1 MRTIAVS
8 VLLLL
13 LLTAQAM
20 AELPKSLEDLQARIP
35 TEAKT
40 PQGAAKLWFDCVF
53 VYLGGDKDLGV
64 QLITAMTKD
73 KDWQGTMEYFVDA
86 LNSKPYI
93 WRSYVKGAT
102 PENKYTMDP
111 GNYELET
118 RDIILKPYADYE
130 EGKVVMVK
138 MFSSGADSLR
148 PFILERNSRGEY
160 KAREFS
166 SLCVGV
172 KPPVEP
178 IIAAGDIPQSTDP
191 LWVWKELLHGIL
203 LYLAGQQD
211 PGKQI
216 MTALLADGDMTLI
229 THYVPLSAEKA
240 YIWRSYVKGTKVEDG
255 YAVPDL
261 GNFQADALL
270 KSPLAAGAKRCTV
283 WVKTTGG
290 NMDRP
295 CIMVADDRGQWRV
308 SELSSLCVGLQKV
321 PKAPGADEF

>member
-1 MRTIAVS
+1 MLLAV
-8 VLLLL
+8 VALC
-13 LLTAQAM
+13 LLTAALSA
-20 AELPKSLEDLQARIP
+20 AELPKTLDDLKARIP

-40 PQGAAKLWFDCVF
+40 PEGAIKLWFDCVF
-53 VYLGGDKDLGV
+53 VYLGGDKELGV
-64 QLITAMTKD
+64 SLITEMTKD

-102 PENKYTMDP
+102 PENKYQMNP
-111 GNYELET
+111 QEYELEL
-118 RDIILKPYADYE
+118 RDVILKPYGDYE
-130 EGKVVMVK
+130 EGKVVMIKV
-138 MFSSGADSLR
+138 FSSGADSLR

-191 LWVWKELLHGIL
+191 LWVWKEFLHGML

-216 MTALLADGDMTLI
+216 MTALLVDGDLTLV
-229 THYVPLSAEKA
+229 THYVELSAAKS
-240 YIWRSYVKGTKVEDG
+240 YIWRSYAKGTTVDDG
-255 YAVPDL
+255 YKVDPA
-261 GNFQADALL
+261 NFEADAAL
-270 KSPLAAGAKRCTV
+270 KAPLAAGARRCTV
-283 WVKTTGG
+283 WVKSTGG
-290 NMDRP
+290 VTDRP
-295 CIMVADDRGQWRV
+295 CQMTADDRGQWRI

-321 PKAPGADEF
+321 PKDPNADNF